1 MVLKC
6 KNTNFCENEIGK
18 TWEKPPNILVLST
31 LWDKYF
37 WPDELTFLFI
47 ILINTQLNA
56 MFATFLLFQ
65 C

>member
-47 ILINTQLNA
+47 ILFTHS
-56 MFATFLLFQ
+56 
-65 C
+65 